1 MLFQKPIIFLNK
13 DGYNNKDEKGL
24 CQNLMFSPTLGCL
37 LGKYKLFGEKIF
49 FLACKKNLYCPFL
62 QILFYTTNSKKKLQ
76 YASNHKKWSNK
87 MTYKCFKDSKT
98 VSCIIDVK
106 NIDT

>member
-62 QILFYTTNSKKKLQ
+62 RISFYTK
-76 YASNHKKWSNK
+76 NK
-87 MTYKCFKDSKT
+87 TSTQSMRILTARWPGLALLT
-98 VSCIIDVK
+98 QV
-106 NIDT
+106 